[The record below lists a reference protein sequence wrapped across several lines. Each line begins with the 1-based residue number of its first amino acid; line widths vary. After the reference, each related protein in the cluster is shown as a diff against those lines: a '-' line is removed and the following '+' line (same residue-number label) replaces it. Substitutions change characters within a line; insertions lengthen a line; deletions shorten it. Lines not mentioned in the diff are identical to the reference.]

1 MVRAPSLLPGLYL
14 AALLSGGCGS
24 EITILGEVDA
34 AGVPNPPNLATPVKE
49 DVIVQITT
57 PEVDILW
64 VIDNSGSMS
73 EEQQKLKDNFG
84 EFIKF
89 FVDSG
94 LDWHIGVTST
104 DTDADRGRLQG
115 TGGLRYMTGDTPNPV
130 ETFRQMA
137 TLGTN
142 GSSDERGRRA
152 AHMALTDPNLSGY
165 NAGFYRDSASLHLVV
180 ISDELDSSGNDP
192 TSNEFINFLNSLKE
206 DPEMVTFSSI
216 VGPEAGCATSD
227 SGRDYLRVTEAVGGI
242 SESICRDDWSQV
254 LEQLGLQAAGL
265 KREYFLSE
273 VPVDGT
279 LEVWVEQDGFVY
291 DGVDVALLED
301 GSDIGDHC
309 RTNTCFSFAYDAYR
323 NSILM
328 EDFVPNPLAKIH
340 VRYELLSGWQPGEV
354 EETL

>member
-1 MVRAPSLLPGLYL
+1 MVRSSSLILGMVALPLWV
-14 AALLSGGCGS
+14 GGCDS
-24 EITILGEVDA
+24 DFTILPDA
-34 AGVPNPPNLATPVKE
+34 GAVGVPNPPNLATPVKE

-73 EEQQKLKDNFG
+73 EEQKKLKDNFG

-94 LDWHIGVTST
+94 LDWHIGIVST

-115 TGGLRYMTGDTPNPV
+115 AGGTRFMTPDTPNPID
-130 ETFRQMA
+130 TFRQMA

-165 NAGFYRDSASLHLVV
+165 NAGFYRDNASLHLIV

-192 TSNEFINFLNSLKE
+192 TSNEFINFLNALKP

-227 SGRDYLRVTEAVGGI
+227 SGRDYLRITEAVGGI

-273 VPVDGT
+273 VPVPGT
-279 LEVWVEQDGFVY
+279 IEVWVEQDGFVY

-301 GSDIGDHC
+301 GSDISDHC
-309 RTNTCFSFAYDAYR
+309 PTQACFSFQYDAYR

-328 EDFVPNPLAKIH
+328 LDFVPSPLAKVH
-340 VRYELLSGWQPGEV
+340 ARYELLSGWQPSAGS
-354 EETL
+354 ETL